1 MISRVVALSLSAT
14 RLGRGT
20 LRLLV
25 RPRTMSTH
33 YPPHAGLN
41 WHLGVDAI
49 KAETQRLIASSESTL
64 DAIASRSGV
73 SATWENV
80 MAPLASMERDA
91 EPLASSVTF
100 VKDVSTDALVRAAAT
115 AARAELRAYEVKA
128 GMRRD
133 VFLAVK
139 AYAEAADLSGLDA
152 EARRFVER
160 TLRDYRRR
168 GLDLPD
174 DARARIEA
182 LRTRMSAVSVAFG
195 QALAEDS
202 TKLAFSRDE
211 LRGMPEDW
219 LAGLGEQGRVRR
231 APAPHVARH
240 DSCHPG
246 IWLLPLLL

>member
-1 MISRVVALSLSAT
+1 MISRVAALSLPAT
-14 RLGRGT
+14 RLGRST
-20 LRLLV
+20 LWLHIRL
-25 RPRTMSTH
+25 RTMSFH
-33 YPPHAGLN
+33 SQPHAGLN
-41 WHLGVDAI
+41 WHLDVDAI
-49 KAETQRLIASSESTL
+49 KAETAKLVAASESIL
-64 DAIASRSGV
+64 DAVASHGGA

-80 MAPLASMERDA
+80 MAPLASIERDA

-100 VKDVSTDALVRAAAT
+100 VKDVSTDERVRAAAT

-139 AYAEAADLSGLDA
+139 AFAEAADLSSLDD

-168 GLDLPD
+168 GLDLSD

-182 LRTRMSAVSVAFG
+182 LRTRISAVSVAFG

-219 LAGLGEQGRVRR
+219 LAGLGE
-231 APAPHVARH
+231 
-240 DSCHPG
+240 
-246 IWLLPLLL
+246 